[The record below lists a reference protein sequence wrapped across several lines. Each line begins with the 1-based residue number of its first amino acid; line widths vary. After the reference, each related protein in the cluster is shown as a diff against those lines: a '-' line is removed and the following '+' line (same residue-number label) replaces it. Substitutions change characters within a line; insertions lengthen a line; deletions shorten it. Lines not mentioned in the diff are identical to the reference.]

1 MRDHALALACLREEL
16 PAAQARS
23 YDDPSAETLARFEG
37 THVGAL
43 EPRALRAALGACVL
57 ALMHEGVEAHVTNA
71 GVVAER
77 LADIQVDQ
85 AEMPPP
91 D

>member
-1 MRDHALALACLREEL
+1 MIVAVDVGNT
-16 PAAQARS
+16 Q
-23 YDDPSAETLARFEG
+23 
-37 THVGAL
+37 THVGAF
-43 EPRALRAALGACVL
+43 EARALPAALGACVL
-57 ALMHEGVEAHVTNA
+57 ALMHEGVEARVPHA

-77 LADIQVDQ
+77 LADIQFDP